1 MQKSINFH
9 KRQKVLNSLIIASFL
24 VLAILVIPLETA
36 SGKGLESSNTLEM
49 SSDTEHIPS
58 RTFDETDGARN
69 LRISSTLHENTGL
82 FKKIRPYLDIYTFG
96 GIVTALLT
104 VYIYPRI
111 VQRESKLTKYSPFV

>member
-58 RTFDETDGARN
+58 RTFDETDGAN
-69 LRISSTLHENTGL
+69 STSDRLYIPAHCSERKQTYKV
-82 FKKIRPYLDIYTFG
+82 FPKKIIF
-96 GIVTALLT
+96 A
-104 VYIYPRI
+104 
-111 VQRESKLTKYSPFV
+111 